1 MPFQSGRNTGKNV
14 RFAAGRRFYLFPT
27 AHYFDGLTKG
37 FDANLDA
44 VPRVTE
50 SERVQGPSLAWP
62 PCPLIQVNHAFGIW
76 FSICAIAFRQPGP
89 RSWFDCGGAS
99 QDNENQIAS

>member
-44 VPRVTE
+44 VPRFTE
-50 SERVQGPSLAWP
+50 SERMQGPSFGLAALP
-62 PCPLIQVNHAFGIW
+62 IDLGQPCLWHLVLDLRHRISVT
-76 FSICAIAFRQPGP
+76 
-89 RSWFDCGGAS
+89 GAS
-99 QDNENQIAS
+99 NTVRLRRRESRQCN